1 MDLEVAFAYILF
13 IKNQNLILPNQLII
27 FHDFVITGR
36 IDRDRKYN
44 KIKSHDYFFNNF
56 DISSIAVTLLWT
68 LDCVRIWNFEFKKLA
83 IAFSCPK
90 S

>member
-1 MDLEVAFAYILF
+1 MRIKFEPGPKEADGSRSWFGWYILS
-13 IKNQNLILPNQLII
+13 IKNQNLILPNRLII
-27 FHDFVITGR
+27 FHHFVISGW

-68 LDCVRIWNFEFKKLA
+68 
-83 IAFSCPK
+83 S
-90 S
+90 